1 MPTQAPEPPPTEPR
15 AAEPRAAE
23 SRAAESRAAEP
34 RAAEPRAAQP
44 PALAVTGLR
53 KSFGGV
59 RVLHD
64 FELTIPAQAP
74 AAQTGAA
81 QPGAAVAILGQ
92 NGAGKTT
99 LLNLITRLVPA
110 DAGQIEVFGH
120 DVLRSGARHLAGF
133 GVARTFQSP
142 RLLLDETC
150 LNNVTLAARSVR
162 RRRDGTSHDKD
173 SGERTGGERTSTAAT
188 QRAADALDRVGLGA
202 QAGRI
207 AGTLPFGSRK
217 LVELARALALQPRL
231 LLLDEPA
238 AGLSDL
244 EEGRLAGVLTGLA
257 DAGIT
262 LLLIEHRMALVAAT
276 AGRVVMMDG
285 GAIVFDGDAAAAL
298 ASPLVRERYL
308 GAGFEQVKTTD
319 LSEPGPEGSERP

>member
-1 MPTQAPEPPPTEPR
+1 VSAVTT
-15 AAEPRAAE
+15 AEP
-23 SRAAESRAAEP
+23 S
-34 RAAEPRAAQP
+34 
-44 PALAVTGLR
+44 ALHVTGLR

-59 RVLHD
+59 RVLQD
-64 FELTIPAQAP
+64 FELSIPARSQ
-74 AAQTGAA
+74 
-81 QPGAAVAILGQ
+81 AAVAILGQ

-99 LLNLITRLVPA
+99 LLNLITRLIPA

-120 DVLRSGARHLAGF
+120 NVLAAGARHLAGF

-150 LNNVTLAARSVR
+150 LSNVVLGAQSLR
-162 RRRDGTSHDKD
+162 RGRDGGTN
-173 SGERTGGERTSTAAT
+173 AAT
-188 QRAADALDRVGLGA
+188 RRATQALDRVGLAA
-202 QAGRI
+202 QAGRV

-244 EEGRLAGVLTGLA
+244 EESRLAEVLTGLT

-285 GAIVFDGDAAAAL
+285 GAIVFDGDTAGAI

-308 GAGFEQVKTTD
+308 GAGFNQA
-319 LSEPGPEGSERP
+319 SPEGSERA

>member
-1 MPTQAPEPPPTEPR
+1 VSARHAQAAEPPP
-15 AAEPRAAE
+15 
-23 SRAAESRAAEP
+23 
-34 RAAEPRAAQP
+34 
-44 PALAVTGLR
+44 LDVTGLR

-64 FELTIPAQAP
+64 FELTIPARSA
-74 AAQTGAA
+74 G
-81 QPGAAVAILGQ
+81 AVAILGQ

-110 DAGQIEVFGH
+110 DAGAIEVFGH
-120 DVLRSGARHLAGF
+120 NVLASGARHLAGF

-150 LNNVTLAARSVR
+150 LSNVALGAQSVSRGAAAMR
-162 RRRDGTSHDKD
+162 
-173 SGERTGGERTSTAAT
+173 
-188 QRAADALDRVGLGA
+188 RAADALDRVGLGA
-202 QAGRI
+202 QAGRVT
-207 AGTLPFGSRK
+207 GTLPFGSRK

-244 EEGRLAGVLTGLA
+244 EEGRLAGVLTGLT

-262 LLLIEHRMALVAAT
+262 LLLIEHRMALVAAV
-276 AGRVVMMDG
+276 ARRVVMMDG
-285 GAIVFDGDAAAAL
+285 GAIVFDGDTAAAI

-308 GAGFEQVKTTD
+308 GAGFDQVE
-319 LSEPGPEGSERP
+319 LPEAERSDRQ

>member
-1 MPTQAPEPPPTEPR
+1 V
-15 AAEPRAAE
+15 
-23 SRAAESRAAEP
+23 S
-34 RAAEPRAAQP
+34 
-44 PALAVTGLR
+44 AVTAPDPAALHVADLR

-64 FELTIPAQAP
+64 FELTIPARSR
-74 AAQTGAA
+74 
-81 QPGAAVAILGQ
+81 AAVAILGQ

-99 LLNLITRLVPA
+99 LLNLITRLIPA
-110 DAGQIEVFGH
+110 DAGTIEVFGH
-120 DVLRSGARHLAGF
+120 NVLAAGARHLAGY

-150 LNNVTLAARSVR
+150 LSNVVLGAQSIKRG
-162 RRRDGTSHDKD
+162 RDG
-173 SGERTGGERTSTAAT
+173 GNAAAMR
-188 QRAADALDRVGLGA
+188 RAAEALARVGLAA
-202 QAGRI
+202 QAGRV

-244 EEGRLAGVLTGLA
+244 EESRLARVLTGLT

-285 GAIVFDGDAAAAL
+285 GAIVFDGDTAEAI

-308 GAGFEQVKTTD
+308 GAGFEQVKH
-319 LSEPGPEGSERP
+319 EGRERE

>member
-1 MPTQAPEPPPTEPR
+1 VTQSPT
-15 AAEPRAAE
+15 
-23 SRAAESRAAEP
+23 
-34 RAAEPRAAQP
+34 
-44 PALAVTGLR
+44 LAVSGLY

-59 RVLHD
+59 QVLRD
-64 FELTIPAQAP
+64 FGLIIPAQSQAS
-74 AAQTGAA
+74 
-81 QPGAAVAILGQ
+81 VAILGQ

-110 DAGQIEVFGH
+110 DAGTIEVFGH
-120 DVLRSGARHLAGF
+120 NVLAGGARHLVRY

-150 LNNVTLAARSVR
+150 LSNVALGALSVR
-162 RRRDGTSHDKD
+162 HGRDGGHA
-173 SGERTGGERTSTAAT
+173 TAT
-188 QRAADALDRVGLGA
+188 HRAADALDRVGLAA

-217 LVELARALALQPRL
+217 LVELARALALRPRL

-244 EEGRLAGVLTGLA
+244 EEHRLAEVLVELR
-257 DAGIT
+257 DVGIA

-276 AGRVVMMDG
+276 ARRVIMMDG
-285 GAIVFDGDAAAAL
+285 GAVVFDGNAAQAI

-308 GAGFEQVKTTD
+308 GAGFDQVTPAQAGPAEQD
-319 LSEPGPEGSERP
+319 GSDRP

>member
-1 MPTQAPEPPPTEPR
+1 MTT
-15 AAEPRAAE
+15 AEP
-23 SRAAESRAAEP
+23 S
-34 RAAEPRAAQP
+34 
-44 PALAVTGLR
+44 ALHVTGLR

-64 FELTIPAQAP
+64 FELTIPAGSQE
-74 AAQTGAA
+74 
-81 QPGAAVAILGQ
+81 AVAILGQ

-110 DAGQIEVFGH
+110 DAGRIEVFGH
-120 DVLRSGARHLAGF
+120 NVLAAGARHLAGF

-150 LNNVTLAARSVR
+150 LSNVVLGAQSL
-162 RRRDGTSHDKD
+162 RRDG
-173 SGERTGGERTSTAAT
+173 GTAAAMT
-188 QRAADALDRVGLGA
+188 RAMQALDQVGLAA
-202 QAGRI
+202 QAGRV

-244 EEGRLAGVLTGLA
+244 EESRLAAVLTGLT

-276 AGRVVMMDG
+276 ARRVVMMDG
-285 GAIVFDGDAAAAL
+285 GAIVFDGDAAGAI

-308 GAGFEQVKTTD
+308 GAGFDQVN
-319 LSEPGPEGSERP
+319 SEGSERS

>member
-1 MPTQAPEPPPTEPR
+1 MPAHATEPASPPPAPG
-15 AAEPRAAE
+15 E
-23 SRAAESRAAEP
+23 SRAED
-34 RAAEPRAAQP
+34 P
-44 PALAVTGLR
+44 PPLAVTGLR

-64 FELTIPAQAP
+64 FELTIPAQSQEAQSREAP
-74 AAQTGAA
+74 SQEAPSRAAGS
-81 QPGAAVAILGQ
+81 PAAVAILGQ

-99 LLNLITRLVPA
+99 LLNLITRIVPA
-110 DAGQIEVFGH
+110 DAGRIEVFGH
-120 DVLRSGARHLAGF
+120 DVLRSSARHLAGY

-150 LNNVTLAARSVR
+150 LNNVALGAQSVR
-162 RRRDGTSHDKD
+162 GGRHSLSRDRLSRDRPSRD
-173 SGERTGGERTSTAAT
+173 RSRAAALR
-188 QRAADALDRVGLGA
+188 RAADALDQVGLAG
-202 QAGRI
+202 QASRI

-244 EEGRLAGVLTGLA
+244 EESRLAGVLTGLT

-285 GAIVFDGDAAAAL
+285 GAIVFDGDTAAAV

-308 GAGFEQVKTTD
+308 GAGFDQGKPAD
-319 LSEPGPEGSERP
+319 LREPRPEGNQSA

>member
-1 MPTQAPEPPPTEPR
+1 MPTQATAPP
-15 AAEPRAAE
+15 
-23 SRAAESRAAEP
+23 
-34 RAAEPRAAQP
+34 
-44 PALAVTGLR
+44 LAVTGLR

-64 FELTIPAQAP
+64 FELTIPAPDP
-74 AAQTGAA
+74 AAAESR
-81 QPGAAVAILGQ
+81 AAVAILGQ

-110 DAGQIEVFGH
+110 DAGRIEVFGH
-120 DVLRSGARHLAGF
+120 DVLRSGARHLAGY

-150 LNNVTLAARSVR
+150 LSNVALAARSVR
-162 RRRDGTSHDKD
+162 RRRDGTSHDR
-173 SGERTGGERTSTAAT
+173 SSTAAMR
-188 QRAADALDRVGLGA
+188 RAAEALDRVGLSA

-238 AGLSDL
+238 AGLSDI
-244 EEGRLAGVLTGLA
+244 EEARLAGVLTGLA
-257 DAGIT
+257 GAGIT

-308 GAGFEQVKTTD
+308 GAGFDQVKTPD
-319 LSEPGPEGSERP
+319 AKERGPEGSERP

>member
-1 MPTQAPEPPPTEPR
+1 MPTQAADPPP
-15 AAEPRAAE
+15 
-23 SRAAESRAAEP
+23 
-34 RAAEPRAAQP
+34 
-44 PALAVTGLR
+44 LAVTGLR

-64 FELTIPAQAP
+64 FELTIPARSRS
-74 AAQTGAA
+74 
-81 QPGAAVAILGQ
+81 AVAILGQ

-110 DAGQIEVFGH
+110 DAGRIEVFGH
-120 DVLRSGARHLAGF
+120 NVLASGARHLAGY

-142 RLLLDETC
+142 RLLLDETS
-150 LNNVTLAARSVR
+150 LNNVALGARSVR
-162 RRRDGTSHDKD
+162 RGR
-173 SGERTGGERTSTAAT
+173 EGGSAAAMR
-188 QRAADALDRVGLGA
+188 RAADALDRVGLAA

-207 AGTLPFGSRK
+207 TGTLPFGSRK
-217 LVELARALALQPRL
+217 LVELARALALRPRL

-244 EEGRLAGVLTGLA
+244 EESRLAGVLTGLT

-285 GAIVFDGDAAAAL
+285 GAIVFDGDAAGAI

-308 GAGFEQVKTTD
+308 GAGFDQANPAVPKGGEHPD
-319 LSEPGPEGSERP
+319 RPSA

>member
-1 MPTQAPEPPPTEPR
+1 VSATPARDTAPP
-15 AAEPRAAE
+15 
-23 SRAAESRAAEP
+23 
-34 RAAEPRAAQP
+34 
-44 PALAVTGLR
+44 LAVTGLR

-59 RVLHD
+59 RVLHN
-64 FELTIPAQAP
+64 FELTIPARS
-74 AAQTGAA
+74 
-81 QPGAAVAILGQ
+81 PGAVAVLGQ

-110 DAGQIEVFGH
+110 DAGRIEVFGH
-120 DVLRSGARHLAGF
+120 NVLASGARQLAGL

-150 LNNVTLAARSVR
+150 LNNVALGARSVR
-162 RRRDGTSHDKD
+162 RGRGSAGRDRAG
-173 SGERTGGERTSTAAT
+173 AAAMR
-188 QRAADALDRVGLGA
+188 RAADALDRVGLGA
-202 QAGRI
+202 QAGRV

-244 EEGRLAGVLTGLA
+244 EEGRLAGVLSGLT

-262 LLLIEHRMALVAAT
+262 LLLIEHRMALVAAV
-276 AGRVVMMDG
+276 ARRVVMMDG
-285 GAIVFDGDAAAAL
+285 GAIVFDGDAAAAI

-308 GAGFEQVKTTD
+308 GAGFDQVELTK
-319 LSEPGPEGSERP
+319 PERSDHQ

>member
-1 MPTQAPEPPPTEPR
+1 MPVQAAPPP
-15 AAEPRAAE
+15 
-23 SRAAESRAAEP
+23 
-34 RAAEPRAAQP
+34 
-44 PALAVTGLR
+44 LAVAGLR

-64 FELTIPAQAP
+64 FELTIPAQSL
-74 AAQTGAA
+74 AAESR
-81 QPGAAVAILGQ
+81 AAVAILGQ

-110 DAGQIEVFGH
+110 DAGHIEVFGH
-120 DVLRSGARHLAGF
+120 DVLRSGPRHLAGY

-150 LNNVTLAARSVR
+150 LSNVALGAQSVR
-162 RRRDGTSHDKD
+162 PARALGERA
-173 SGERTGGERTSTAAT
+173 SGERTRGERRSAAAMR
-188 QRAADALDRVGLGA
+188 RAADALDRVGLAA
-202 QAGRI
+202 QATRI

-244 EEGRLAGVLTGLA
+244 EEGRLAGVLTGLTGG
-257 DAGIT
+257 GIT
-262 LLLIEHRMALVAAT
+262 LLLIEHRMALVAAV
-276 AGRVVMMDG
+276 ADRVVMMDG
-285 GAIVFDGDAAAAL
+285 GAIVFDGDAAAAI

-308 GAGFEQVKTTD
+308 GAGFDQVKPPDPKVQD
-319 LSEPGPEGSERP
+319 LKDTAPKGSERP

>member
-1 MPTQAPEPPPTEPR
+1 VVSAVT
-15 AAEPRAAE
+15 AAEP
-23 SRAAESRAAEP
+23 
-34 RAAEPRAAQP
+34 
-44 PALAVTGLR
+44 PALRVAGLN

-59 RVLHD
+59 RVLQD
-64 FELTIPAQAP
+64 FGLVIPARSQSC
-74 AAQTGAA
+74 
-81 QPGAAVAILGQ
+81 VAILGQ

-110 DAGQIEVFGH
+110 DAGTIEVFGH
-120 DVLRSGARHLAGF
+120 NVLAGGARHLAGY

-142 RLLLDETC
+142 RLLLDESC
-150 LNNVTLAARSVR
+150 LSNVALGAQSLR
-162 RRRDGTSHDKD
+162 RGRDGTQGS
-173 SGERTGGERTSTAAT
+173 
-188 QRAADALDRVGLGA
+188 RAAALRRAAAALERVGLAA
-202 QAGRI
+202 QAGRVT
-207 AGTLPFGSRK
+207 GTLPFGSRK

-244 EEGRLAGVLTGLA
+244 EERRLADVLTLLT

-276 AGRVVMMDG
+276 ARRVVMMDG
-285 GAIVFDGDAAAAL
+285 GAIVFDGDAAAAV

-308 GAGFEQVKTTD
+308 GAGFDQVKPA
-319 LSEPGPEGSERP
+319 EPGGSERQ

>member
-1 MPTQAPEPPPTEPR
+1 MTET
-15 AAEPRAAE
+15 
-23 SRAAESRAAEP
+23 
-34 RAAEPRAAQP
+34 QP
-44 PALAVTGLR
+44 PALHVTGLR
-53 KSFGGV
+53 KSFDGV

-64 FELTIPAQAP
+64 FELTISAQS
-74 AAQTGAA
+74 Q
-81 QPGAAVAILGQ
+81 AAVAILGQ

-110 DAGQIEVFGH
+110 DAGRIEVFGR
-120 DVLRSGARHLAGF
+120 DVLAGSARHLAGY

-150 LNNVTLAARSVR
+150 LGNVALGAQSIKRGGRNGEGAAAMR
-162 RRRDGTSHDKD
+162 R
-173 SGERTGGERTSTAAT
+173 AT
-188 QRAADALDRVGLGA
+188 EALERVGLAA
-202 QAGRI
+202 QAGRV

-244 EEGRLAGVLTGLA
+244 EEGRLAEVLTGLT

-262 LLLIEHRMALVAAT
+262 LLLIEHRMALVAA
-276 AGRVVMMDG
+276 AARRVVMMDG
-285 GAIVFDGDAAAAL
+285 GAIVFDGDAAAAI

-308 GAGFEQVKTTD
+308 GAGFDQVK
-319 LSEPGPEGSERP
+319 PEGSDRQ

>member
-1 MPTQAPEPPPTEPR
+1 MSTEVTEPPP
-15 AAEPRAAE
+15 
-23 SRAAESRAAEP
+23 
-34 RAAEPRAAQP
+34 
-44 PALAVTGLR
+44 LAVTGLR

-64 FELTIPAQAP
+64 FELTIPARSREAES
-74 AAQTGAA
+74 
-81 QPGAAVAILGQ
+81 GAAVAILGQ

-110 DAGQIEVFGH
+110 DAGRIEVFGH
-120 DVLRSGARHLAGF
+120 DVLKSGARHLAGF

-150 LNNVTLAARSVR
+150 LNNVALGAQSVR
-162 RRRDGTSHDKD
+162 RGRDARGRS
-173 SGERTGGERTSTAAT
+173 RAAAM
-188 QRAADALDRVGLGA
+188 RHAADALDRVGLAA
-202 QAGRI
+202 QSRRLT
-207 AGTLPFGSRK
+207 GTLPFGSRK
-217 LVELARALALQPRL
+217 LVELARAVALQPRL

-238 AGLSDL
+238 AGLSDI
-244 EEGRLAGVLTGLA
+244 EESRLAGVLTGLA

-308 GAGFEQVKTTD
+308 GAGFDQVKPPD
-319 LSEPGPEGSERP
+319 LIEQGREGSGQP

>member
-1 MPTQAPEPPPTEPR
+1 MT
-15 AAEPRAAE
+15 
-23 SRAAESRAAEP
+23 
-34 RAAEPRAAQP
+34 AAQP
-44 PALAVTGLR
+44 PALHVAGLR

-59 RVLHD
+59 RVLQD
-64 FELTIPAQAP
+64 FELTIPAGGP
-74 AAQTGAA
+74 
-81 QPGAAVAILGQ
+81 AAVAILGQ

-99 LLNLITRLVPA
+99 LLNLVTRLVPA
-110 DAGQIEVFGH
+110 DAGTIEVFGRN
-120 DVLRSGARHLAGF
+120 VLASGPRHLAGY

-150 LNNVTLAARSVR
+150 LGNVALGAQSVR
-162 RRRDGTSHDKD
+162 RGRDRGS
-173 SGERTGGERTSTAAT
+173 AAAMR
-188 QRAADALDRVGLGA
+188 RAAAALDRVGLGA

-238 AGLSDL
+238 AGLSDA
-244 EEGRLAGVLTGLA
+244 EERRLAGVLTGLT
-257 DAGIT
+257 DEGIT

-276 AGRVVMMDG
+276 ARRVVMMDG
-285 GAIVFDGDAAAAL
+285 GAIVFDGDAAAAI

-308 GAGFEQVKTTD
+308 GAGFDQVKH
-319 LSEPGPEGSERP
+319 EGSGRP

>member
-1 MPTQAPEPPPTEPR
+1 MSAVTTPD
-15 AAEPRAAE
+15 
-23 SRAAESRAAEP
+23 
-34 RAAEPRAAQP
+34 P
-44 PALAVTGLR
+44 PALHVTGLR

-64 FELTIPAQAP
+64 FGLTIPAQS
-74 AAQTGAA
+74 Q
-81 QPGAAVAILGQ
+81 AAVAILGQ

-110 DAGQIEVFGH
+110 DGGTIEVFGH
-120 DVLRSGARHLAGF
+120 NVLALGARHLAGY

-150 LNNVTLAARSVR
+150 LSNVVLGAQSIKRRGDKGNAAMR
-162 RRRDGTSHDKD
+162 R
-173 SGERTGGERTSTAAT
+173 AT
-188 QRAADALDRVGLGA
+188 EALDRVGLA
-202 QAGRI
+202 AHARRV

-244 EEGRLAGVLTGLA
+244 EESRLAQVLTGLT

-276 AGRVVMMDG
+276 ARRVVMMDG
-285 GAIVFDGDAAAAL
+285 GAIVFDGDATAAI

-308 GAGFEQVKTTD
+308 GAGFDQVK
-319 LSEPGPEGSERP
+319 PEGSERG

>member
-1 MPTQAPEPPPTEPR
+1 MTTLD
-15 AAEPRAAE
+15 
-23 SRAAESRAAEP
+23 
-34 RAAEPRAAQP
+34 P
-44 PALAVTGLR
+44 PALHVAGLR

-64 FELTIPAQAP
+64 FDLTIPAQS
-74 AAQTGAA
+74 Q
-81 QPGAAVAILGQ
+81 AAVAILGQ

-110 DAGQIEVFGH
+110 DAGRIEVFGR
-120 DVLRSGARHLAGF
+120 DVLTARARHLAGY

-150 LNNVTLAARSVR
+150 LGNVALGAQSIRRGGGNAAAMRLAA
-162 RRRDGTSHDKD
+162 
-173 SGERTGGERTSTAAT
+173 E
-188 QRAADALDRVGLGA
+188 ALDRVGLAA
-202 QAGRI
+202 QAERV
-207 AGTLPFGSRK
+207 AGALPFGSRK

-244 EEGRLAGVLTGLA
+244 EEGRLAEVLTGLT
-257 DAGIT
+257 DAGLT
-262 LLLIEHRMALVAAT
+262 LLLIEHRMALVATVAR
-276 AGRVVMMDG
+276 RVVMMDG
-285 GAIVFDGDAAAAL
+285 GAIVFDGDAAEAI

-308 GAGFEQVKTTD
+308 GAGFDQVKQ
-319 LSEPGPEGSERP
+319 EGSERK

>member
-1 MPTQAPEPPPTEPR
+1 MPAPATE
-15 AAEPRAAE
+15 
-23 SRAAESRAAEP
+23 
-34 RAAEPRAAQP
+34 P

-64 FELTIPAQAP
+64 FELTIPAQSQG
-74 AAQTGAA
+74 AQSRTARA
-81 QPGAAVAILGQ
+81 RAAVAILGQ

-110 DAGQIEVFGH
+110 DAGRIEVFGH
-120 DVLRSGARHLAGF
+120 DVLKSGARHLAGY

-150 LNNVTLAARSVR
+150 LSNVALGAQSVR
-162 RRRDGTSHDKD
+162 PGRASASAGGDGAGRDRG
-173 SGERTGGERTSTAAT
+173 STAARR
-188 QRAADALDRVGLGA
+188 RAADALDRVGLAA
-202 QAGRI
+202 QAKRI

-244 EEGRLAGVLTGLA
+244 EESRLAGVLTELA
-257 DAGIT
+257 DEGIT

-276 AGRVVMMDG
+276 ARRVVMMDG
-285 GAIVFDGDAAAAL
+285 GAIVFDGDAAAAI

-308 GAGFEQVKTTD
+308 GAGFDQVKPD
-319 LSEPGPEGSERP
+319 EAEGSGHT

>member
-1 MPTQAPEPPPTEPR
+1 M
-15 AAEPRAAE
+15 
-23 SRAAESRAAEP
+23 S
-34 RAAEPRAAQP
+34 
-44 PALAVTGLR
+44 AVTAVEPAALRVAGLC

-59 RVLHD
+59 RVLRD
-64 FELTIPAQAP
+64 FELTVPAQP
-74 AAQTGAA
+74 Q
-81 QPGAAVAILGQ
+81 AAVAILGQ

-110 DAGQIEVFGH
+110 DAGSIEVFGH
-120 DVLRSGARHLAGF
+120 NVLASAARHLAGY
-133 GVARTFQSP
+133 GVARTFQNP

-150 LNNVTLAARSVR
+150 LSNVVLGAQSVR
-162 RRRDGTSHDKD
+162 RRRDGGTV
-173 SGERTGGERTSTAAT
+173 AAMH
-188 QRAADALDRVGLGA
+188 RAAEALERVGLGG
-202 QAGRI
+202 QTGRI

-217 LVELARALALQPRL
+217 LVELARALALRPRL

-244 EEGRLAGVLTGLA
+244 EESRLAEILTGLT

-276 AGRVVMMDG
+276 ARRVVMMDG
-285 GAIVFDGDAAAAL
+285 GAIVFDGDAAAAI

-308 GAGFEQVKTTD
+308 GAGFDQVK
-319 LSEPGPEGSERP
+319 PERGKLR